1 MKHYFVLTGFLIGL
15 MVGVVL
21 VGREMVVAYE
31 NSINAEIEAKL
42 LEAKALE
49 KEMQKRDAE
58 FKSVSIILTG
68 DMMLSRAVGK
78 KMENLGDFSFPFLK
92 ISDFLNSA
100 DLVFGNLETPI
111 SDGGKNQGS
120 IYSFRSDPRVV
131 EGLSFSNFGVL
142 SLANNHIWDY
152 GKEALLDTLKTL
164 KENNISP
171 VGVGE
176 NFEAANALV
185 IKEVKNAKIGFLAF
199 TDLYPSSLGAGNNYP
214 GISNFNL
221 DRIIKHISD
230 IRISRA
236 VDLLFVSLHWG
247 EEYKEVPSAKQ
258 KEIAKK
264 LIDAGADVIIGH
276 HPHVVQEFEEYKNGL
291 IFYSLGNFIFDQNF
305 SEETMSG
312 YLVKIDIFYK
322 AIIGWKVFETKIN
335 DDFQVEL
342 GGFVSGQERVN

>member
-42 LEAKALE
+42 LETKALE
-49 KEMQKRDAE
+49 REMQKKDAE
-58 FKSVSIILTG
+58 LKSASVILVG

-78 KMENLGDFSFPFLK
+78 KMEGAGDFSFPFLK
-92 ISDFLNSA
+92 IADFLKSV

-111 SDGGKNQGS
+111 SSGGKNQGS
-120 IYSFRSDPRVV
+120 VYSFRSNPRVV

-152 GKEALLDTLKTL
+152 GTEALLDTLKIL
-164 KENNISP
+164 KENNIFP

-176 NFEAANALV
+176 DFEKANALV

-199 TDLYPSSLGAGNNYP
+199 TDLYPSSLEAGNNYP

-221 DRIIKHISD
+221 DRIIGHISD
-230 IRISRA
+230 IKASNA
-236 VDLLFVSLHWG
+236 VDLLFISLHWG
-247 EEYKEVPSAKQ
+247 EEYREVAGEKQ

-264 LIDAGADVIIGH
+264 LIDAGADVVVGH

-305 SEETMSG
+305 SKETMSG
-312 YLVKIDIFYK
+312 YLVKIDIFDK
-322 AIIGWKVFETKIN
+322 AIVGWKVFEANIN

-342 GGFVSGQERVN
+342 GEFMGGQEGVN